1 MRPAPD
7 ERGDATAELAI
18 LAPLL
23 LVVIASILLLGQLG
37 LARTRV
43 ADAAGAAAEAA
54 AIAAGP
60 STAEAA
66 AEQAATSA
74 LANAG
79 VTCAPSSLQLD
90 LADFVPGGRVRA
102 SVSCTVAIA
111 REAVPGMP
119 GHLTLQASALA
130 PVDPY
135 RNSP

>member
-1 MRPAPD
+1 M
-7 ERGDATAELAI
+7 
-18 LAPLL
+18 
-23 LVVIASILLLGQLG
+23 VIASILLLGQLG

-43 ADAAGAAAEAA
+43 ADAA
-54 AIAAGP
+54 
-60 STAEAA
+60 EAA
-66 AEQAATSA
+66 AEAATSA

-79 VTCAPSSLQLD
+79 VTCAPTSLQLD

-102 SVSCTVAIA
+102 SVACTVAIA
-111 REAVPGMP
+111 RETVPGMP